1 MGGKQLKPGAGLSLA
16 AGPAPGCL
24 RHAWKLISPWRAPF
38 GGYHS
43 GDWRQADAAR
53 RRSSLS
59 GAVRRGAAERNI
71 QTMKNK
77 SISRKKLV
85 SLLNEDLAREYQAII
100 AYIVYS
106 QTMKGAQY
114 LHIAGEL
121 EKHAAQE
128 LSHAL
133 LIAKQI
139 DYLNGTPVLAPK
151 EVRFSD
157 KSPANL
163 RFDLENERLTILS
176 FRQRIRQAEELG
188 EFGLSEVLRRIIAE
202 EQDHLTDLADA
213 LGIDN
218 PNLEE

>member
-1 MGGKQLKPGAGLSLA
+1 
-16 AGPAPGCL
+16 
-24 RHAWKLISPWRAPF
+24 
-38 GGYHS
+38 
-43 GDWRQADAAR
+43 
-53 RRSSLS
+53 
-59 GAVRRGAAERNI
+59 
-71 QTMKNK
+71 MKNK
-77 SISRKKLV
+77 SLSRKKLL

-100 AYIVYS
+100 AYVVYS
-106 QTMKGAQY
+106 QTMKGAEY

-151 EVRFSD
+151 EVKFSE
-157 KSPANL
+157 KSAANL

-176 FRQRIRQAEELG
+176 YRQRIRQAEELG